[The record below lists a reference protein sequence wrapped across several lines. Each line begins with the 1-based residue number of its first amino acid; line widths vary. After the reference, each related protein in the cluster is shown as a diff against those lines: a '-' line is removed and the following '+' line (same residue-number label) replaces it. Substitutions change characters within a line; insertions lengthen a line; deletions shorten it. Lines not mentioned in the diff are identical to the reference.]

1 MNINYIRVKQK
12 NNSNYVKIFVNF
24 VNQKHLL

>member
-1 MNINYIRVKQK
+1 MIINYIRVEQK